1 MDEDENLC
9 KLKKM
14 TKQKKIKNVE
24 TLKIKE
30 LSRSNNITAV
40 PWKKQQFY
48 LKSRG
53 DGLKK

>member
-40 PWKKQQFY
+40 EKIAILLEIERLEEMIF
-48 LKSRG
+48 
-53 DGLKK
+53 